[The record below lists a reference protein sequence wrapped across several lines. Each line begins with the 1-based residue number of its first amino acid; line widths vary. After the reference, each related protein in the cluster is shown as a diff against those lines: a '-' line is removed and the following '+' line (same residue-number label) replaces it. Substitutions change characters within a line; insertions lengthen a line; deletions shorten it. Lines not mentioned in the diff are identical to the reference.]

1 MASAFGSSTLTT
13 GVELIED
20 IELVSTEY
28 EVESEIDEAVLVHK
42 KEEERSKAPSDFY
55 YKDERTKTI
64 GPKYGCSSSRPLY
77 QLYESYL
84 I

>member
-1 MASAFGSSTLTT
+1 MASAFGSSTLATDF
-13 GVELIED
+13 ELIED

-42 KEEERSKAPSDFY
+42 NEEERSKVPSNYFY
-55 YKDERTKTI
+55 KGERNKTI
-64 GPKYGCSSSRPLY
+64 SQKYDCSCSRPLY
-77 QLYESYL
+77 QLHESYL